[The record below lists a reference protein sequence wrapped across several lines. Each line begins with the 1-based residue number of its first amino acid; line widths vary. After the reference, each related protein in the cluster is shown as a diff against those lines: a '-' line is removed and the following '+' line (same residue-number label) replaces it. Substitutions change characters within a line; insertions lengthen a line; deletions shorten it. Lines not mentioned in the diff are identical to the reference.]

1 MMSCVEHAR
10 SHVVDGYQVAV
21 IEYARNILGW
31 ADANSTEFDE
41 ATEHPVVLFMPEISK
56 THMGGT
62 MRLGQRA
69 TYFTDKNC
77 VTSVSHHLISWVLR
91 WRFVL
96 GFKRF
101 LGNFFFVPS
110 CQALVG
116 LRVFRMTH
124 VEDTRPNTHP

>member
-1 MMSCVEHAR
+1 M
-10 SHVVDGYQVAV
+10 

-69 TYFTDKNC
+69 TYFTDKDC
-77 VTSVSHHLISWVLR
+77 VTSVCTCRFCGCALVARVKCSLFSRVLR
-91 WRFVL
+91 LVL
-96 GFKRF
+96 
-101 LGNFFFVPS
+101 P
-110 CQALVG
+110 CQARVGGGKLVFFSHD
-116 LRVFRMTH
+116 RHEVI
-124 VEDTRPNTHP
+124 